1 MSNARA
7 KFDKQDSI
15 ITDDLPQG
23 SDTVDDRYTS
33 RADEEV
39 PVLKDEDPVEQPND
53 AEDPDS
59 DETLG
64 MLHRHSVSRSFHFPN
79 SKILDAELG
88 FRGYICLF
96 LESPRGL

>member
-1 MSNARA
+1 
-7 KFDKQDSI
+7 
-15 ITDDLPQG
+15 L
-23 SDTVDDRYTS
+23 TS
-33 RADEEV
+33 KTASRPMTYLRVVTPSTIATPSRPDEVV